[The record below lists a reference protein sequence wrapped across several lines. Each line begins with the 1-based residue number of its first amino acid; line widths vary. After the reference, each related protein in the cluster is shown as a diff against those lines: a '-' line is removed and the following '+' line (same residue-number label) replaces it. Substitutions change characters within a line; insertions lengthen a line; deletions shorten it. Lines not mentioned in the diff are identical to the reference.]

1 MKGTHKH
8 TKASLK
14 RFDDHRYLSQSEE
27 RKCMRTYGKDG
38 DRYNRHNYEQ
48 TMF

>member
-14 RFDDHRYLSQSEE
+14 RFDDHRCPSQSEE
-27 RKCMRTYGKDG
+27 SKCTQTNCKDG
-38 DRYNRHNYEQ
+38 A
-48 TMF
+48 T